1 MRRLSQVLTLL
12 VVVLFVGRCFANNS
26 FFLPG
31 DACFHT
37 SLTKVQ
43 IESLKKA
50 KTGERTFGYAIMVNH
65 GGGYFCGFAGYMNA
79 TIPAVDDKFMTNL
92 EDCYKK
98 IRQHYPRELVEQAI
112 DAETDVVET
121 NGINLVFYPAD
132 FDLEKHVIGL
142 QYNENWIDE
151 VVKFGHEREHCLL
164 NSQVD
169 DAEAVAEA
177 WRDSPKV
184 PELKVTLPAK
194 KAIVEDEESSER
206 DETLRETRPVTVR
219 GKVKAVVLGN
229 ATPTD
234 LYRGDPEGGDRS
246 FTVYVVDSEGIT
258 EHRVSSGRI
267 RAGRTDDVE

>member
-1 MRRLSQVLTLL
+1 MRRLSQVVILL
-12 VVVLFVGRCFANNS
+12 GMVLIAGRCFANNS

-37 SLTKVQ
+37 RLTKVD
-43 IESLKKA
+43 IESLKKT
-50 KTGERTFGYAIMVNH
+50 KTGERTFGYAIMVDH

-92 EDCYKK
+92 EACYKK
-98 IRQHYPRELVEQAI
+98 VRENYPPELREQTI
-112 DAETDVVET
+112 DGKAEVVEA
-121 NGINLVFYPAD
+121 NPINLIFYAAD
-132 FDLEKHVIGL
+132 FDLEEHVIGL
-142 QYNENWIDE
+142 QYNENWIE
-151 VVKFGHEREHCLL
+151 EAVKFGHERERCLL

-184 PELKVTLPAK
+184 PELKATLPAK
-194 KAIVEDEESSER
+194 KAIKEDEESSER
-206 DETLRETRPVTVR
+206 YETLRETRPIIVR
-219 GKVKAVVLGN
+219 GKVKAVVLGR

-234 LYRGDPEGGDRS
+234 LYKDDPDGDGRS
-246 FTVYVVDSEGIT
+246 FTVYVVDSDGMT

-267 RAGRTDDVE
+267 TPK